1 MEGRGGGHPGGRSG
15 VRDTLAPVW
24 SRLMETTVACSPP
37 PPLPPPFSFQVEE
50 RGWEGRGGVM
60 DAYTEE
66 EEEGDEGEIQE
77 DAVPVPGRRAKT
89 LRLRR

>member
-1 MEGRGGGHPGGRSG
+1 
-15 VRDTLAPVW
+15 
-24 SRLMETTVACSPP
+24 
-37 PPLPPPFSFQVEE
+37 
-50 RGWEGRGGVM
+50 M